1 MENKLTQLEA
11 TKALLEERIEGQNR
25 HMQALA
31 SDINLLEQLLAL
43 KSEYNKTINAV
54 NTLIKDHGKVC
65 EEIEAVKAEAEK
77 AKYEAQQDA
86 VIEPLTYE
94 QTMLELEKNQKDARL
109 KRIEAELQSY
119 TELASKEAESMAPT
133 FGLR

>member
-77 AKYEAQQDA
+77 AKEADA
-86 VIEPLTYE
+86 
-94 QTMLELEKNQKDARL
+94 
-109 KRIEAELQSY
+109 
-119 TELASKEAESMAPT
+119 KE
-133 FGLR
+133 